1 MKNVEFAFPGCVVA
15 VTGAATGIGR
25 AVAKAFVGAGA
36 HVVFM
41 DIDETLGPDAAGE
54 GAAFVACDVTSPG
67 SIASALDHIETTHG
81 RLDVLVNNAGG
92 FAAQQATEEVEPAEW
107 ARILELN
114 LTSVFLVSKAAV
126 RLLRRSEAGRIVN
139 LGSLAG
145 QLATYR
151 TAPAYASAKA
161 GVHSLTRV
169 MASELAGD
177 GITVNAI
184 APSAVLTDRI
194 LELRDADEREATA
207 RSIPLGRYQTPDELA
222 SWVLFLASR
231 EAGFVTGQTL
241 HVNGGRYMT

>member
-1 MKNVEFAFPGCVVA
+1 MKNVDFRFPDSVVA

-25 AVAKAFVGAGA
+25 AVARAFAGAGA
-36 HVVFM
+36 QVVSL
-41 DIDETLGPDAAGE
+41 DIDESLGREATVD
-54 GAAFVACDVTSPG
+54 GATFVACDVTSPA
-67 SIASALDHIETTHG
+67 SIASAFEHIEAAHG

-92 FAAQQATEEVEPAEW
+92 FAAQQATEDVEPAEW
-107 ARILELN
+107 TRILELN
-114 LTSVFLVSKAAV
+114 LTSVFLVSQAATP
-126 RLLRRSEAGRIVN
+126 LLRRSEAGRIIN

-145 QLATYR
+145 RLATYR

-184 APSAVLTDRI
+184 APSAVLTERI
-194 LELRDADEREATA
+194 LELRDADERAATA
-207 RSIPLGRYQTPDELA
+207 RSIPLGRYQEPEELA
-222 SWVLFLASR
+222 GWVLFLASR